1 MVQEIATLEQIKRNL
16 LMAVMVK
23 SQYLKVQDMIK
34 TFPYI
39 FQLTAQE
46 LLELRDQFLM
56 LTQTEETIE
65 TVKPLQSGV
74 RTFDESIKT
83 ALAMSSSRA
92 EITTEEARKAFQ
104 VTSVVCFGMTYIL
117 PHAKKPEHLTITAAN
132 LQKSYFFRS
141 DC

>member
-1 MVQEIATLEQIKRNL
+1 MEQEIATLEQIKRNL

-117 PHAKKPEHLTITAAN
+117 PHAKKPEHLPITAAN
-132 LQKSYFFRS
+132 LQKSYYLQK
-141 DC
+141 

>member
-1 MVQEIATLEQIKRNL
+1 MEQEIATLEQIKRNL

-74 RTFDESIKT
+74 RTFD
-83 ALAMSSSRA
+83 
-92 EITTEEARKAFQ
+92 
-104 VTSVVCFGMTYIL
+104 
-117 PHAKKPEHLTITAAN
+117 
-132 LQKSYFFRS
+132 
-141 DC
+141 